1 MVHGLWL
8 MVHSFEAIDNE
19 RLTIMS
25 GHSKWTQIKRQKGV
39 NDQKRGKTFTKL
51 GNAITIAVKQG
62 GGIGDPNSN
71 FRLRLAIDVAKTENM
86 PKENIE
92 RAIKRAAGKDAVDV
106 VEVIY
111 EGFAPGGVSVIVEA
125 ATDNSMRTT
134 SEVKSIFNKA
144 NASFGQ
150 PGSVSYQFKH
160 VGRIIAKKGSKS
172 FDDLF
177 SIALDLGAEDIEEIG
192 DEVFIYTSL
201 SDLAKIKD
209 ALVTAAIEVLEAEL
223 IREPLVTVQVEEG
236 DKLSKIENFINTL
249 EELDDVQK
257 VYTNLQ

>member
-1 MVHGLWL
+1 
-8 MVHSFEAIDNE
+8 
-19 RLTIMS
+19 MS
-25 GHSKWTQIKRQKGV
+25 GHSKWATIKRQKGI

-71 FRLRLAIDVAKTENM
+71 FRLRLAIDTARGENM

-92 RAIKRAAGKDAVDV
+92 RAIKRATEKDTADFQ
-106 VEVIY
+106 EVIY

-134 SEVKSIFNKA
+134 SEVKSVFNKA

-160 VGRIIAKKGSKS
+160 LGRIIAKKGNNS

-177 SIALDLGAEDIEEIG
+177 AIALDQGVDDIEEVG
-192 DEVFIYTSL
+192 DEVFIYTAIA
-201 SDLAKIKD
+201 DLAKVKD
-209 ALVTAAIEVLEAEL
+209 ALVTTGVEVLEAEM
-223 IREPLVTVQVEEG
+223 IREPLVTMQVE
-236 DKLSKIENFINTL
+236 DAQKLEKIEHFINTL
-249 EELDDVQK
+249 EEMDDVQK